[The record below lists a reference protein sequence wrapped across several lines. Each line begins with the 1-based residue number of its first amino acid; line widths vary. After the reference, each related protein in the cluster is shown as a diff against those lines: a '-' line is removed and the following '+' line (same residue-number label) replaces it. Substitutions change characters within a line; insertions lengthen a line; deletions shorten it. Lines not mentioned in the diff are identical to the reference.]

1 MTVSLNSYS
10 TGIKSSGNSIPG
22 VLGIYHLPEQIKKI
36 SQIPTLLWN
45 SGSAKEKEKGVAK
58 LEVLKAPC
66 ELSITLSTIFS
77 SYTTIKEL
85 IQSGTSAISDFFNST
100 TPVTDPNASSELASV
115 CSLIES
121 HLLNS
126 TSMES
131 QIEFNSSAM
140 NMIDL
145 GSIDSS
151 SLTIS
156 ASVPILAAIATFA
169 FIRLETAR
177 TALLRDQ
184 IETFKKEIEIKEV
197 LTLTQTPNKSRKSK
211 ALALH
216 HLLST
221 LYKRNRKKDLTSM
234 ISTEGASLLSSHRC
248 KELATISTKDL
259 EKKSSKQL
267 KNYLKKA
274 KRLVS
279 AINTKLDR
287 VHNVHKIS
295 MIKLGLDTLQNA
307 ASMNL
312 LPYEGIAQKCILL
325 FNEYVT
331 PLVYQSIT
339 TSYIQDKKDSYFG
352 KLKTFGRKA
361 LSSIR
366 SHSPFRRL

>member
-1 MTVSLNSYS
+1 MTTALNQQS
-10 TGIKSSGNSIPG
+10 TGIASSGNSIPG
-22 VLGIYHLPEQIKKI
+22 VIGILNLPEQLKKI
-36 SQIPTLLWN
+36 SQIPILLWN
-45 SGSAKEKEKGVAK
+45 PGDTNKVKDSLVK
-58 LEVLKAPC
+58 LDALKAPC
-66 ELSITLSTIFS
+66 KLLITLNSIFS
-77 SYTTIKEL
+77 TYAGVKDL
-85 IQSGTSAISDFFNST
+85 IASGSSLLSDFF
-100 TPVTDPNASSELASV
+100 TPSRRAGNTNATSELAFIQ
-115 CSLIES
+115 CAIES
-121 HLLNS
+121 HIFNS
-126 TSMES
+126 TSIENGIELENDLS
-131 QIEFNSSAM
+131 Q
-140 NMIDL
+140 MIGL
-145 GSIDSS
+145 GEIDSPS
-151 SLTIS
+151 FTIDS
-156 ASVPILAAIATFA
+156 CLPILAAIATFA

-184 IETFKKEIEIKEV
+184 IETFKKEIGIKEV

-287 VHNVHKIS
+287 VHNVHKMS

-331 PLVYQSIT
+331 PMVYESVT
-339 TSYIQDKKDSYFG
+339 TSYIKDKKDSYFG
-352 KLKTFGRKA
+352 KLKTFGKKA
-361 LSSIR
+361 LSTIR